1 MNPARQIWRIW
12 AVLPP
17 LFKGQDWGMV
27 IKSTD
32 EPGSREPVALWVRS
46 EKTSQGEMDGRSR
59 QFENPNSE
67 FGIVERIGI
76 LLENESFY
84 EETAT
89 YLETTVYAEGA
100 ATILQQGPWQKL
112 AMLRSYRHGPQSTGR
127 ITFKEGKSPRPAC
140 PQPAA
145 RGKGRDP
152 CAVCS
157 IMIPNGRPKPQEV
170 GRTPTHFFP
179 LLIMGPLATHDF
191 VPSIELETSQTT
203 PYDGLRALTIAPR
216 KARDFLEP
224 DSVLI
229 NVTRAVTL
237 SSNGWEFTTRA
248 LSADLYEHFP
258 DGRSRGAKSFELPG
272 SQGVYP
278 LPSRVRAT
286 TMAPYDREKIRTNPG
301 LGGTALEISEEW
313 MGRPLQ

>member
-1 MNPARQIWRIW
+1 MAPNQQDGSLSKKGNLHALP
-12 AVLPP
+12 VLNR
-17 LFKGQDWGMV
+17 L
-27 IKSTD
+27 
-32 EPGSREPVALWVRS
+32 PGGRAGTLAPFVRLVLREKRS
-46 EKTSQGEMDGRSR
+46 LNRFHNDSQRATKAARSR
-59 QFENPNSE
+59 KLRWR
-67 FGIVERIGI
+67 V
-76 LLENESFY
+76 
-84 EETAT
+84 
-89 YLETTVYAEGA
+89 
-100 ATILQQGPWQKL
+100 WQKS
-112 AMLRSYRHGPQSTGR
+112 ASSRHSSVVAPWSD
-127 ITFKEGKSPRPAC
+127 
-140 PQPAA
+140 
-145 RGKGRDP
+145 RD
-152 CAVCS
+152 
-157 IMIPNGRPKPQEV
+157 RFQF
-170 GRTPTHFFP
+170 RTPTHFFP

-229 NVTRAVTL
+229 NVTRVVTL